1 MTKKHSAFAWC
12 HCYYVFVS
20 FSLCIP
26 FARCDS
32 HKSRLCSTHPFHS
45 HCRYTQT
52 QPTMILATVQILCVF
67 FCRLHMTNTREHKSS
82 HRLKI
87 DLQVLAGLLFSAKH
101 IYAIC
106 CSTRHTAFVQSPLP
120 SCLFPQ
126 SQVLEH
132 PKSVFF
138 INSSFRKMKLFTTWK
153 SYFLHVRIN
162 ILFLCKRS
170 ILFDCE
176 WEKIIFVYFAQ
187 RALFPHDFQST
198 SILSLR
204 RCYNIYF

>member
-1 MTKKHSAFAWC
+1 MFLFHFRYASLLRAAIHTRAACVQLIRFIHIVVTLRHSQQWFWLLCKYYAF
-12 HCYYVFVS
+12 
-20 FSLCIP
+20 
-26 FARCDS
+26 
-32 HKSRLCSTHPFHS
+32 
-45 HCRYTQT
+45 
-52 QPTMILATVQILCVF
+52 F

>member
-1 MTKKHSAFAWC
+1 MPLLLCFCFIFAMHPFC
-12 HCYYVFVS
+12 ALRFTQEPLVFNSSVS
-20 FSLCIP
+20 FTLSLHSDT
-26 FARCDS
+26 ANNDS
-32 HKSRLCSTHPFHS
+32 GYCAN
-45 HCRYTQT
+45 
-52 QPTMILATVQILCVF
+52 TMRF

-176 WEKIIFVYFAQ
+176 
-187 RALFPHDFQST
+187 
-198 SILSLR
+198 
-204 RCYNIYF
+204 